1 MLITFDEFLARLK
14 QLGAVYR
21 DVAPRT
27 AKYPYWI
34 YTYTNTQRL
43 VASTGTRLIVNE
55 YQVSLYTKG
64 VEDELLPFIKTFDD
78 VPFQPFRG
86 IPGDENDE
94 TITDLYTYIEVI
106 AGGQ

>member
-43 VASTGTRLIVNE
+43 VASTGTWPSVVQRLDRPHPV
-55 YQVSLYTKG
+55 
-64 VEDELLPFIKTFDD
+64 
-78 VPFQPFRG
+78 
-86 IPGDENDE
+86 
-94 TITDLYTYIEVI
+94 
-106 AGGQ
+106 A